1 MMKNK
6 IIYPII
12 LALGIS
18 LTQTSCSKYEDGP
31 AISFRS
37 TTSRL
42 TNHWKFS
49 KVTSNSVDITNQFN
63 GYEWEI
69 LDDGTFKCY
78 VNAVQT
84 ETGTWRIDDKLLDG
98 MLVFNYSDGDV
109 DLFTIKRL
117 TKNEMTV
124 FVFDVGPFIEL
135 TTK

>member
-1 MMKNK
+1 MMGNK
-6 IIYPII
+6 IIYSII
-12 LALGIS
+12 LALGIG
-18 LTQTSCSKYEDGP
+18 LTQSSCSKYEDGP

-49 KVTSNSVDITNQFN
+49 KVTLNSVDITNQFS

-69 LDDGTFKCY
+69 REDGIINVS
-78 VNAVQT
+78 VNSVQT
-84 ETGTWRIDDKLLDG
+84 KTGTWQIDKDK
-98 MLVFNYSDGDV
+98 LVFNYSNGDV

>member
-1 MMKNK
+1 MGNK
-6 IIYPII
+6 IIYFIV
-12 LALGIS
+12 LALGIG
-18 LTQTSCSKYEDGP
+18 LTQSSCSKYEDGP

-49 KVTSNSVDITNQFN
+49 KVTLNSVDITNQFS

-69 LDDGTFKCY
+69 REDGIINVS
-78 VNAVQT
+78 VNSVQT
-84 ETGTWRIDDKLLDG
+84 KTGTWQIDKEK
-98 MLVFNYSDGDV
+98 LVFNYSNGDV

>member
-1 MMKNK
+1 MKNK
-6 IIYPII
+6 IIYSII

-84 ETGTWRIDDKLLDG
+84 ETGTWRIDDELLDG

-124 FVFDVGPFIEL
+124 FVFDVDPFIEL

>member
-1 MMKNK
+1 MMGNK
-6 IIYPII
+6 IIYSII
-12 LALGIS
+12 LALGIG
-18 LTQTSCSKYEDGP
+18 LTHSSCSKYEDGP

-49 KVTSNSVDITNQFN
+49 KVTLNSVDITNQFS

-69 LDDGTFKCY
+69 REDGIINVS
-78 VNAVQT
+78 VNSVQT
-84 ETGTWRIDDKLLDG
+84 KTGTWQIDKEK
-98 MLVFNYSDGDV
+98 LVFNYSNGDV

>member
-1 MMKNK
+1 MMGKK
-6 IIYPII
+6 IIYSII
-12 LALGIS
+12 LALGIG
-18 LTQTSCSKYEDGP
+18 LTQSSCSKYEDGP

-49 KVTSNSVDITNQFN
+49 KVTSNSVDITNQFG

-69 LDDGTFKCY
+69 REDGIINES
-78 VNAVQT
+78 VNSVQT
-84 ETGTWRIDDKLLDG
+84 KTGTWHIDKDLLDG
-98 MLVFNYSDGDV
+98 MLVFNYSNGDV

-124 FVFDVGPFIEL
+124 FLFDVGPFIEL